1 MFGMAFF
8 KSLRVPRERS
18 LSNSDCPRVG
28 EKLTHCPIAE
38 TLPDFTSIQ
47 FTALAFLPTM
57 RDSIDAL
64 AATPVLF
71 LAQMR
76 FSLAPVALQAN
87 CDERVYYD

>member
-57 RDSIDAL
+57 RGFDRRPRGDARL
-64 AATPVLF
+64 VPGADAV
-71 LAQMR
+71 
-76 FSLAPVALQAN
+76 
-87 CDERVYYD
+87 